1 MIEDRLGKVFLGAWV
16 VATVVVVV
24 SAMIPGRTNPIE
36 RILHV
41 IGSVALLILVS
52 LVVVFFILV
61 VLDVLLRRP
70 K

>member
-1 MIEDRLGKVFLGAWV
+1 MIEDRLGKVFLGAWA

-24 SAMIPGRTNPIE
+24 SAMIPGQTNPIE
-36 RILHV
+36 RVLHV